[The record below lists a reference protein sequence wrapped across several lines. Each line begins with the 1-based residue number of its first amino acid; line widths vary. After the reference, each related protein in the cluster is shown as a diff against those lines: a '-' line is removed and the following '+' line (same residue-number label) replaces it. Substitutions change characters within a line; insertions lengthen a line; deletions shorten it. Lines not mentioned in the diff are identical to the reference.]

1 MKSILLLSALCAR
14 ASAFSIPDGHP
25 LVHWRPAGPGDV
37 RSPCPMLNALANHG
51 LLPHDG
57 KNITEEQTANALKLS
72 INLNED
78 VAKSQFQEALATNPT
93 PGATT
98 FSLDDLSRH
107 NIIEHDASLSR
118 QDHYFG
124 DDQNFNPVIF
134 DQTRSHWKG
143 LFINVHEAAL
153 ARKARVETSNAT
165 NPEFTLSKSAL
176 TLTYGESAVYIVTFG
191 DRSAGTV
198 RKSWVEY
205 FFEFERLPTE
215 LGWTKHEDEITSSDL
230 NSMAQRVI
238 DATES
243 SDEEKHSLLRRRDF
257 HAGHTAR
264 RHHH

>member
-1 MKSILLLSALCAR
+1 
-14 ASAFSIPDGHP
+14 
-25 LVHWRPAGPGDV
+25 
-37 RSPCPMLNALANHG
+37 MLNALANHG

-57 KNITEEQTANALKLS
+57 KNITEEQTATALKLS

-93 PGATT
+93 LGATT

-118 QDHYFG
+118 EDHYFG
-124 DDQNFNPVIF
+124 DDQSFNPVIF

-143 LFINVHEAAL
+143 LFIDVHEAAL

-215 LGWTKHEDEITSSDL
+215 LGWTKHEDEITSADL

-257 HAGHTAR
+257 HAGHSVR
-264 RHHH
+264 GHHR